1 MSYQTPTPLRVLV
14 SQLKKNGSRSDK
26 TTSVQSLS
34 LRIPTYDYATI
45 EAIAQHS
52 GVSRN
57 KIVGQLIE
65 LALTEVFSALDD
77 DTSSALNDLRHKIYT
92 NIVEPHLS
100 GREQLPQSQQGEL

>member
-1 MSYQTPTPLRVLV
+1 MSYQSPTPLRILV
-14 SQLKKNGSRSDK
+14 SQLQKNGSRSDK
-26 TTSVQSLS
+26 TTSVHALS

-65 LALTEVFSALDD
+65 LALTEVFAALDNE
-77 DTSSALNDLRHKIYT
+77 TSSALNDLRHQIYAKML
-92 NIVEPHLS
+92 EPLS
-100 GREQLPQSQQGEL
+100 SGEQLPQSQQGEL